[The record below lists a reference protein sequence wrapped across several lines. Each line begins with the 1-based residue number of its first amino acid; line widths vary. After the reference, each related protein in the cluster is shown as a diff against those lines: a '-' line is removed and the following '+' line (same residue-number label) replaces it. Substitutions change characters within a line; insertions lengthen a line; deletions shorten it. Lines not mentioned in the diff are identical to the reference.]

1 MSSSNR
7 PTFSSVESAPLG
19 PEFLAF
25 MQGSSEAVN
34 RHSDLRSWMQNE
46 LATDNGRILSTFVLV
61 STGCWNRGTTD
72 TQIASEVLSEI
83 ETIHDLQDSDVQQEL
98 SETIQNELE
107 VIDET
112 TGRWD
117 WLHNHRKNLHFEFS
131 HAGEVVVES
140 LVGLSEAAGSYDNLS
155 EYIDTAIEQSS
166 DPFYAI
172 FTDMK
177 ALPSFGRLSAF
188 DFLELVDTVAGID
201 NITPQKPRAEYI
213 RNNNPRPGFF
223 YVFLAD
229 GPEDDSVEELDWKE
243 GKQMLGASESQLDEL
258 VGLLCDGACEKLG
271 WGEESVMYD
280 VESCLCN
287 FVKSAESRKLNFR
300 GDDSDSRA
308 SGSGC

>member
-1 MSSSNR
+1 MSSADKPS
-7 PTFSSVESAPLG
+7 FSSVESAPLG

-25 MQGSSEAVN
+25 MQGSSEAVD

-46 LATDNGRILSTFVLV
+46 LATDSDRILSTFVLV
-61 STGCWNRGTTD
+61 STGCWNRGTAD
-72 TQIASEVLSEI
+72 TQIVTEVLSEI
-83 ETIHDLQDSDVQQEL
+83 ETVHDLQDPDVQQGL
-98 SETIQNELE
+98 TKIIQNELE
-107 VIDET
+107 AIDAT
-112 TGRWD
+112 AGRWD

-140 LVGLSEAAGSYDNLS
+140 LIGLSEAAGSHDNLK
-155 EYIDTAIEQSS
+155 EYVDTAIEQSS
-166 DPFYAI
+166 DPFYTI

-177 ALPSFGRLSAF
+177 SLTSFGRLSAF

-201 NITPQKPRAEYI
+201 NITPQNPRAEYI

-229 GPEDDSVEELDWKE
+229 GPEDDSVEELDWEE
-243 GKQMLGASESQLDEL
+243 GKQMLGASESQLDKL
-258 VGLLCDGACEKLG
+258 VGLLCDGACERLG

-280 VESCLCN
+280 VESGLCN
-287 FVKSAESRKLNFR
+287 FTKGAESRKLNFG
-300 GDDSDSRA
+300 GDDSDSRT